1 MLNSCMHIL
10 VDLRDPYFPILIL
23 LFTAALASLQLGPYD
38 DLDLMH
44 LLPIAPSN
52 GQMGGGATTRH

>member
-1 MLNSCMHIL
+1 MRSISL
-10 VDLRDPYFPILIL
+10 LIL

-38 DLDLMH
+38 DLDLVH

-52 GQMGGGATTRH
+52 GQMGGGATTRR